1 MYVKKVATGSVRG
14 TTTEQSL
21 CAARRDLAAA
31 IRDAGERTGFFYLTS
46 FDSILP
52 RSTIEVVSGPFQ
64 KLRNW
69 ESIFLKR
76 SQFIGSIEIATG
88 REF

>member
-14 TTTEQSL
+14 TTTTEQSL

-52 RSTIEVVSGPFQ
+52 RSTIEVVSG
-64 KLRNW
+64 
-69 ESIFLKR
+69 S
-76 SQFIGSIEIATG
+76 
-88 REF
+88 